1 MQEVN
6 QDKLIFSVPAPLV
19 HFRISLESLIC
30 KVVTITI
37 KLCQTGCA
45 YFLFEQILFS
55 QLYGSIDTYISQKK
69 MITSD
74 DKLTFCF
81 IVHQ

>member
-1 MQEVN
+1 MEEVN
-6 QDKLIFSVPAPLV
+6 QDKLIFFGSRALSSFQNQP
-19 HFRISLESLIC
+19 RITLLLC

-55 QLYGSIDTYISQKK
+55 HLYGSIDTYISKK
-69 MITSD
+69 KKRKDNIG
-74 DKLTFCF
+74 
-81 IVHQ
+81 